1 MGDQEL
7 RAAMVARLVSLGRIV
22 GPEVEAAFRAVPRH
36 LFLPE
41 LEPSEA
47 YRDHAVTTKWQ
58 DGEAVSSASQ
68 PSMMAIML
76 EQLAL
81 QPGHRVLE
89 IGAGTGYN
97 AALMAHI
104 VGPTGSVVAV
114 DIDDDIVAGAGENL
128 AAAGVSGVTLATGDG
143 ALGYPSMAP
152 YDRIVATVGSWDIQ
166 PAWWSELADGGRLL
180 LPLSVG
186 GSQLSTAFDLE
197 AGPPPTMRASS
208 VRCCAFVRL
217 RGHGAVAEGAQ
228 PLGPDGVAVA
238 PVDPGSAGAEPFTP
252 ADVSRVLL
260 ERGSRTMSA
269 VGLCSMD
276 LWDGFGLWSS
286 IAQPGMC
293 RLLVDPGASRRWPSL
308 LPSGMDG
315 GTMMLVDLSPH
326 RTGIA
331 VVVPSAD
338 VPDQAD
344 DLFPIAVHGYG
355 PDHDAVAGRLL
366 ELLEEWVALGRPT
379 AGELAVTAT
388 RPEGPRSDDPGI
400 ELTKQHC
407 RLALA
412 YPGMT
417 GAPLLDR
424 PIVDG

>member
-1 MGDQEL
+1 
-7 RAAMVARLVSLGRIV
+7 MVARLVSLGRIR

-41 LEPSEA
+41 LEPEDA

-81 QPGHRVLE
+81 RPGHRVLE

-104 VGPTGSVVAV
+104 VGPKGSVVAV
-114 DIDDDIVAGAGENL
+114 DIDDDIVAGAGRNL
-128 AAAGVSGVTLATGDG
+128 AAAGVSGVTLSTEDG

-152 YDRIVATVGSWDIQ
+152 YDRIVITVGSWDIQ

-186 GSQLSTAFDLE
+186 GSQLSTAFDLD
-197 AGPPPTMRASS
+197 AGPPPTMHSSS

-217 RGHGAVAEGAQ
+217 RGHGAVVEGAY
-228 PLGPDGVAVA
+228 PLGPDGVAVV
-238 PVDPGSAGAEPFTP
+238 PVDPGKLGPEPFNP
-252 ADVSRVLL
+252 ADVSRVLR
-260 ERGSRTMSA
+260 ERGSRRLSS

-293 RLLVDPGASRRWPSL
+293 RLLVDPGASHRWPSL
-308 LPSGMDG
+308 LPGGMDG
-315 GTMMLVDLSPH
+315 GTMMLADLSPQ

-338 VPDQAD
+338 VPEQAD
-344 DLFPIAVHGYG
+344 ALFPVAVHGYG
-355 PDHDAVAGRLL
+355 PDHDAVAGHLL
-366 ELLEEWVALGRPT
+366 ELLEWWVALGRPT
-379 AGELAVTAT
+379 AAELALTAT
-388 RPEGPRSDDPGI
+388 RPDAPRSGGPGI
-400 ELTKQHC
+400 ELEKQHC
-407 RLALA
+407 RLLLA
-412 YPGMT
+412 YPGMV
-417 GAPLLDR
+417 GASLPDR

>member
-1 MGDQEL
+1 MGDQDL
-7 RAAMVARLVSLGRIV
+7 RAAMVARLVSLGRIRA
-22 GPEVEAAFRAVPRH
+22 PEVEAAFRAVPRH
-36 LFLPE
+36 LFLPDLDPE
-41 LEPSEA
+41 EA

-58 DGEAVSSASQ
+58 NGEAVSSASQ

-81 QPGHRVLE
+81 RPGHRVLE

-114 DIDDDIVAGAGENL
+114 DIDDDIVAGAGLNL
-128 AAAGVSGVTLATGDG
+128 AAAGVSGVTLAVEDG
-143 ALGYPSMAP
+143 ALGHPAMAP
-152 YDRIVATVGSWDIQ
+152 YDRIVITVGSWDIH

-186 GSQLSTAFDLE
+186 GSQLSIAFDHD
-197 AGPPPTMRASS
+197 AGPPPTMRADS

-217 RGHGAVAEGAQ
+217 RGRGAVTEGAY

-238 PVDPGSAGAEPFTP
+238 PVDPGRSEAGPFDSAELL
-252 ADVSRVLL
+252 RVLRD
-260 ERGSRTMSA
+260 RGARRTSA

-276 LWDGFGLWSS
+276 LWDGFGLWSAIS
-286 IAQPGMC
+286 QPGMC
-293 RLLVDPGASRRWPSL
+293 RLLLDPGASRRWPSL

-315 GTMMLVDLSPH
+315 GTMMLVEMSPR

-331 VVVPSAD
+331 VVVPSGD
-338 VPDQAD
+338 VPDQPD
-344 DLFPIAVHGYG
+344 GLFPVAVHGYG
-355 PDHDAVAGRLL
+355 PDHEAVAGRLL
-366 ELLEEWVALGRPT
+366 ELLERWVATGRPT

-388 RPEGPRSDDPGI
+388 RPEDPRTDEPGI
-400 ELTKQHC
+400 ELAKQHS
-407 RLALA
+407 RLLLT
-412 YPGMT
+412 YPGVVGM
-417 GAPLLDR
+417 LLPDR
-424 PIVDG
+424 PIVER